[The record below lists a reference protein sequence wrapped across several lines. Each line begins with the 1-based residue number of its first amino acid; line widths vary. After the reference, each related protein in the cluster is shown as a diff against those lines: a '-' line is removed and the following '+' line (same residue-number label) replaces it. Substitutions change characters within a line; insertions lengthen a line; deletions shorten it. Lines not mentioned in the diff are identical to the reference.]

1 MKQAKNDNNSTYSK
15 TPKNLFIAEKPSV
28 AMEFAKALGVNNTA
42 PKGAGYLEDSTN
54 IVTWCVGHLVGM
66 SYPEKYDPELKKWDL
81 KDLPFL
87 PEQDHYKYEILSPTK
102 AQYAVVKGLLNRK
115 DVGRIYY
122 SGDSAREGE
131 YIQRLV
137 RQMAGH
143 NPNAEEYRVWIDS
156 QTKDEIL
163 NGIRNA
169 KPLSAY
175 DSLSDSAY
183 ARAIEDYG
191 IGINFSRALT
201 LKYARNVSNTA
212 GAKWTPIAV
221 GRVMSCVLGMV
232 VRRERE
238 IRNNV
243 KTVYYTVTGTVNQ
256 DVDTQ
261 WKPKAGSSYYKEDE
275 LFNMS
280 GFYKKDRANQ
290 FISIIAPTL
299 TLKGVTD
306 NVTRKGA
313 PLLFNLAELQGECT
327 KRFHISPDRT
337 LEIAQSLYENKLTTY
352 PRTDARVLT
361 TAIDKV
367 IATNISGLQKVPDVA
382 AFASEIMSKGLYQ
395 NIANTKYTNDAAVSD
410 HYAIIPTGDISK
422 LSSISGQE
430 RDVYIMICRRFLSI
444 FYPQAEFEKVNAWFD
459 ASGEAFS
466 TSAEALLSPGWMEV
480 ADKVPDTRKAADKI
494 TKLKAMK
501 QGTAYPAVYT
511 VNETETKPP
520 ARYTTGSMVLA
531 MENAGKLI
539 EDEELREQIKGSGI
553 GTSATR
559 AETIKKLITN
569 RYIQADRK
577 QVLSPTLLGEA
588 IYEILDLCAP
598 TTLSPEMTASWEKGL
613 SQIVDSKVSK
623 QLYLDKMYNY
633 IRKTTDSIKASECG
647 EEFQKR
653 MEPVRK
659 SYPGAA
665 KVQEGT
671 TQMTEIP
678 CPVCGRPMRKL
689 KTGAYSCSGY
699 PDNCKYALWNTW
711 CGKTLTDVQM
721 KTLLAGKTTAEIKG
735 FQSKAGK
742 KFQSKLRLNAEHRI
756 EPVFDNKK

>member
-1 MKQAKNDNNSTYSK
+1 MH
-15 TPKNLFIAEKPSV
+15 NLFIAEKPSV

-42 PKGAGYLEDSTN
+42 PKGAGYLEDNDN
-54 IVTWCVGHLVGM
+54 IVTWCVGHLIGM
-66 SYPEKYDPELKKWDL
+66 SYPEKYDPALKKWDL
-81 KDLPFL
+81 LDLPFL
-87 PEQDHYKYEILSPTK
+87 PDPDSYKYEILEPTR
-102 AQYAVVKGLLNRK
+102 AQYAVVKKLLNRK
-115 DVGRIYY
+115 DVGKIYY

-137 RQMAGH
+137 RQEAGH

-156 QTKDEIL
+156 QTKEEIL

-169 KPLSAY
+169 KPLSHY

-201 LKYARNVSNTA
+201 LKYSQNVCNTA
-212 GAKWTPIAV
+212 GAKWTPVAV

-238 IRNNV
+238 IRNNI
-243 KTVYYTVTGTVNQ
+243 KTVYYTVTGTVQQ

-261 WKPKAGSSYYKEDE
+261 WKPKQGSSYYKEDE

-280 GFYKKDRANQ
+280 GFYKKERANQ
-290 FISIIAPTL
+290 FISTIAPAL
-299 TLKGVTD
+299 TMKGITD
-306 NVTRKGA
+306 NITRKGA

-361 TAIDKV
+361 TAICKV
-367 IATNISGLQKVPDVA
+367 ISNNISGLKTVPDVA
-382 AFASEIMSKGLYQ
+382 PYASAVLVGNMYQ
-395 NIANTKYTNDAAVSD
+395 NIANTKYTNDVAVSD
-410 HYAIIPTGDISK
+410 HYAIIPTGDTSK
-422 LSSISGQE
+422 LASISGQE

-459 ASGEAFS
+459 ASGETFS
-466 TSAEALLSPGWMEV
+466 VSAEALLSPGWMEV
-480 ADKVPDTRKAADKI
+480 ADKVPDTQKAADRI
-494 TKLKAMK
+494 VKLKAMK
-501 QGTAYPAVYT
+501 QGTDYPVSYS
-511 VNETETKPP
+511 VHETETKPP

-569 RYIQADRK
+569 SYIRADKK

-588 IYEILDLCAP
+588 VYEILDLCAP

-613 SQIVDSKVSK
+613 AQIVDCKVSK

-633 IRKTTDSIKASECG
+633 IRKTTDSIKMSECG
-647 EEFQKR
+647 AEFQKR

-659 SYPGAA
+659 AYPKEASR
-665 KVQEGT
+665 QTGT
-671 TQMTEIP
+671 TQMTDIP
-678 CPVCGRPMRKL
+678 CPVCGRQMRKL

-711 CGKTLTDVQM
+711 CGKTLTDTQM
-721 KTLLAGKTTAEIKG
+721 KALLAGKTTAEIKG
-735 FQSKAGK
+735 FHSKSGK
-742 KFQSKLRLNAEHRI
+742 TFNSKLRLNAEHKI
-756 EPVFDNKK
+756 EPVFTAK